1 VEGGEGRDLLYGDAG
16 DDLLFGWEEK
26 AAEDTLDGGPN
37 GTPGD
42 ECHPY
47 SPDIMVNCER

>member
-26 AAEDTLDGGPN
+26 TAADTLHGGTN
-37 GTPGD
+37 AGKGD
-42 ECHPY
+42 ECHAY
-47 SPDIMVNCER
+47 SRDTTVNCER